1 MDSVTVKELVDAVG
15 LTVYSG
21 DKHLEDRKIATDDIS
36 RPGLELTGYF
46 DYYPQE
52 RVQLFGMT
60 EISYAHKMDPEERL
74 EVMDKLCGE

>member
-1 MDSVTVKELVDAVG
+1 MDIVTVKELIDAVG

-46 DYYPQE
+46 DY
-52 RVQLFGMT
+52 
-60 EISYAHKMDPEERL
+60 
-74 EVMDKLCGE
+74 